1 MKREVAEE
9 RMSRYLDGDL
19 NGEDTK
25 ELFRYM
31 DEHPD
36 AAETFRMM
44 TALSLRL
51 EKLPDVKPRY
61 SLVDAIL
68 PQLDELDAQRRTE
81 SAAEIGIMERQPHD
95 TDEVAERRRQRSN
108 WRDRLPVRTI
118 GGIVAAGVVLGISI
132 ASYEPKTLTDAGPE
146 ASPYRYNETG
156 SIGNKDNVNTNPEQS
171 SSPEASNSSS
181 SKEPKDKQK
190 DSSNA
195 TDPESSSNEPSDG
208 QTSTATPDSSKA
220 DGQQQQ
226 ENSTKSPPPQ
236 SESTSSSTSNN
247 KGQQAPSSGN
257 RGGIPST
264 VDKGNSSST
273 NKGGTTGTTPD
284 KQTDKGTA
292 PAATPGNDGS
302 DKVRALNAPDAS
314 ATDPESST
322 SSEGTGSTDSST
334 MTPSTTTP
342 NQLVPESS
350 PEASGTTTPPTD
362 SSSSTGSSGTSS
374 TGTGAGSASVNSS
387 KIEQEWKS
395 PSQDYTV
402 VLMTNN
408 TLRLDSIAA
417 DNVNGRSV
425 VSSIPLKGTWL
436 GGKWSDDGKVF
447 TYQVNESGINKTYK
461 ITVGN

>member
-36 AAETFRMM
+36 AAETFRIM

-68 PQLDELDAQRRTE
+68 PQLDELDAQRRTD
-81 SAAEIGIMERQPHD
+81 SAAEIGIMERQKPEV
-95 TDEVAERRRQRSN
+95 DEVAERRRQRGN

-156 SIGNKDNVNTNPEQS
+156 SIGQKDSPTTNPEQS
-171 SSPEASNSSS
+171 SSPKASDSTGKSQDT
-181 SKEPKDKQK
+181 KKDP
-190 DSSNA
+190 SNA
-195 TDPESSSNEPSDG
+195 TDAESSSNEPSDG
-208 QTSTATPDSSKA
+208 KKSTDTPESTKSD
-220 DGQQQQ
+220 QPQQQ
-226 ENSTKSPPPQ
+226 ENSTKTTPPQ
-236 SESTSSSTSNN
+236 SESNSSD
-247 KGQQAPSSGN
+247 KGQQTPSSGN
-257 RGGIPST
+257 RGGVPT
-264 VDKGNSSST
+264 TTDKGNSPST
-273 NKGGTTGTTPD
+273 DNSGTAGTTPD
-284 KQTDKGTA
+284 KQTDKGSS
-292 PAATPGNDGS
+292 AANSGNDGS
-302 DKVRALNAPDAS
+302 DKARSLTTPPSDPSTTN
-314 ATDPESST
+314 PESTNSG
-322 SSEGTGSTDSST
+322 EATGSTNSST
-334 MTPSTTTP
+334 LTPSDGQPNQIVPEGTPST
-342 NQLVPESS
+342 
-350 PEASGTTTPPTD
+350 SGTSTPSTD
-362 SSSSTGSSGTSS
+362 SPSTPSS
-374 TGTGAGSASVNSS
+374 TGTNNNGAGSASVNSL
-387 KIEQEWKS
+387 KTEQEWKS

-402 VLMTNN
+402 VLTTNN

-425 VSSIPLKGTWL
+425 VSSIPLKGTWIA
-436 GGKWSDDGKVF
+436 GKWSDDGKEF
-447 TYQVNESGINKTYK
+447 TYQVNENGINKTYK